1 MAYKLYMAGTLMPIT
16 PSKVTVKINNQNKT
30 MTLINGEEI
39 NILKAAGLSDVSF
52 ELVLPQVSYPFSN
65 GGAQSA
71 AYYLSLFERLKV
83 SKTPFQFI
91 LNRQKPG
98 GGMFHYTNLTV
109 GLETYEITDDA
120 GEGFDVKV
128 KINLKQYRAY
138 ILCPEHD
145 ASGIVFEG
153 VAYHLLGRAAMD
165 ELETV
170 SLEETDAGTEITKAT
185 EAGGI
190 VFVTLAEAGSIDAET
205 AAEHA
210 DLFAEWAFPVGY
222 TVGQIRRYNGTLYK
236 CVQAHTSQADWTP
249 DTASS
254 LWSKTSDPA
263 EEWPEWSQP
272 VGAHDAYS
280 KGAKV
285 SHKEK
290 HWISTV
296 DSNVWEPGVYGWEES
311 TNGV

>member
-109 GLETYEITDDA
+109 GLETYISTHAPLAGRDSKSVQITMHIFAITDK
-120 GEGFDVKV
+120 FQMLLHRMPPV
-128 KINLKQYRAY
+128 RAFCSF
-138 ILCPEHD
+138 LMQENH
-145 ASGIVFEG
+145 
-153 VAYHLLGRAAMD
+153 
-165 ELETV
+165 
-170 SLEETDAGTEITKAT
+170 
-185 EAGGI
+185 
-190 VFVTLAEAGSIDAET
+190 
-205 AAEHA
+205 
-210 DLFAEWAFPVGY
+210 
-222 TVGQIRRYNGTLYK
+222 
-236 CVQAHTSQADWTP
+236 
-249 DTASS
+249 
-254 LWSKTSDPA
+254 
-263 EEWPEWSQP
+263 
-272 VGAHDAYS
+272 
-280 KGAKV
+280 
-285 SHKEK
+285 
-290 HWISTV
+290 V
-296 DSNVWEPGVYGWEES
+296 DFGCEPPK
-311 TNGV
+311 

>member
-16 PSKVTVKINNQNKT
+16 PSKVTVKINNQNKA

-138 ILCPEHD
+138 
-145 ASGIVFEG
+145 GTK
-153 VAYHLLGRAAMD
+153 
-165 ELETV
+165 TV
-170 SLEETDAGTEITKAT
+170 TVQPAPTPAEKPKAT
-185 EAGGI
+185 VQPAPRPAPSAPKKS
-190 VFVTLAEAGSIDAET
+190 T
-205 AAEHA
+205 
-210 DLFAEWAFPVGY
+210 Y
-222 TVGQIRRYNGTLYK
+222 TVKSGDCLWNIAKKYLGDGSRYNEIYNLNKDKIKNPNLIYPNQVLTLP
-236 CVQAHTSQADWTP
+236 S
-249 DTASS
+249 
-254 LWSKTSDPA
+254 
-263 EEWPEWSQP
+263 
-272 VGAHDAYS
+272 
-280 KGAKV
+280 
-285 SHKEK
+285 
-290 HWISTV
+290 
-296 DSNVWEPGVYGWEES
+296 
-311 TNGV
+311 